1 MQEFHILRGS
11 TNPVLQ
17 MELIMNGRHDFR
29 KSVINEALQDSEVTF
44 SMVNEET
51 GIFRISKAKADIV
64 SVTEGCEEKFIIQY
78 RWTERDT
85 SLPGVYD
92 AWFEVKFNGNLRS
105 EGDENPKG
113 NLKVPIENRLKIII
127 S

>member
-17 MELIMNGRHDFR
+17 MELIMSGRHDYR
-29 KSVINEALQDSEVTF
+29 RSVINEALQDSEVTF
-44 SMVNEET
+44 SMVSEET
-51 GIFRISKAKADIV
+51 GIFRISKAKADVV
-64 SVTEGCEEKFIIQY
+64 SVMEGCEEKFVIQY

-85 SLPGVYD
+85 SLSGVYD
-92 AWFEVKFNGNLRS
+92 AWFDIKFNGNLRS
-105 EGDENPKG
+105 DEAEYPKG